1 MLDVAVS
8 YNRYKFLG
16 YEFLTWLWF
25 IIDKDPNY
33 LTKIFQKS
41 VTLQIGNRIKLEN
54 RRNKAVETITI
65 KGDEAGLEEGML
77 ALRKG
82 ASVTE
87 LNLIFEIDSQ
97 IWQLTVKGESLNI
110 GSIKTPTTGAIE
122 VKTDIESKTLEK
134 SYLYGEAIRV
144 LNNLYK
150 DYLNVR
156 LSADWTKKTVPKI
169 KDWIYS

>member
-144 LNNLYK
+144 LGNLYK